1 MKRMRKDIEI
11 SDLIYK
17 FLRGETSKSEDELLE
32 AWCLEPRNRK
42 LFMELRDAN
51 HLYEGVTDMCNVD
64 TSIPFENVNAQI
76 RKKKRVHL
84 MKYVAG
90 VAAVLMVGMVF
101 VFFMEEEKNEPVRQ
115 VLLSSVS
122 KGKTES
128 FATLVTTS
136 GKVVYLEDSV
146 KQESLKERN
155 KETLKPIE
163 NESDPQV
170 IPTQEVEYNVL
181 TTSKQGNIKIVLY
194 DGSLVWLNAGSEL
207 RYPNTFVENQRV
219 VYLKGEA
226 YFDVTKDRSHPF
238 IVKTI
243 SSEISVLGTS
253 FNVNARENSC
263 VTTLVEGRVRM
274 KHGIKDSV
282 ELRAGQQAWVAGT
295 EKIRVQEV
303 DTRYYTSW
311 MNNMFAFRETSLR
324 EIATVLEDWYEC
336 KCRFES
342 AALENIPY
350 TTMVERY
357 PDVDSVL
364 QILAGTGDFRYTRI
378 GDIIII
384 KEKWAKSLHSLYLFL
399 TH

>member
-303 DTRYYTSW
+303 DTRYYTRW

-384 KEKWAKSLHSLYLFL
+384 KEK
-399 TH
+399 

>member
-1 MKRMRKDIEI
+1 MKRVRKDIEI

-17 FLRGETSKSEDELLE
+17 FLRGETSKSENELLE

-42 LFMELRDAN
+42 LFMELQEAN
-51 HLYEGVTDMCNVD
+51 HLYEGIADMCNVD
-64 TSIPFENVNAQI
+64 TSLPFEKVNVQI
-76 RKKKRVHL
+76 RKKKRVRL
-84 MKYVAG
+84 LKYVSG
-90 VAAVLMVGMVF
+90 VAAVLMIGVVF
-101 VFFMEEEKNEPVRQ
+101 ILLMEEEKKEPVRQ

-122 KGKTES
+122 KGQMEP

-146 KQESLKERN
+146 KQESLKMEN

-163 NESDPQV
+163 SEPDTQV
-170 IPTQEVEYNVL
+170 VPEREVEYNVL

-226 YFDVTKDRSHPF
+226 YFDVTKDSSHPF

-274 KHGIKDSV
+274 KHGAKDSV
-282 ELRAGQQAWVAGT
+282 ELCAGQQALVTGV

-311 MNNMFAFRETSLR
+311 LNNMFAFRETPLR

-342 AALENIPY
+342 SALENIPY

-357 PDVDSVL
+357 SDIDSVL

-378 GDIIII
+378 GDMIII
-384 KEKWAKSLHSLYLFL
+384 KEK
-399 TH
+399 

>member
-238 IVKTI
+238 IAKTI

-384 KEKWAKSLHSLYLFL
+384 KEK
-399 TH
+399 

>member
-1 MKRMRKDIEI
+1 MKRVRKDIEI

-17 FLRGETSKSEDELLE
+17 FLRGETSKSENELLE

-42 LFMELRDAN
+42 LFMELQEAN
-51 HLYEGVTDMCNVD
+51 HLYEGIADMCNVD
-64 TSIPFENVNAQI
+64 TSLPFEKVNVQI
-76 RKKKRVHL
+76 RKKKRVRL
-84 MKYVAG
+84 LKYVSG
-90 VAAVLMVGMVF
+90 VAAVLMIGVVF
-101 VFFMEEEKNEPVRQ
+101 ILLMEEEKKEPVRQ

-122 KGKTES
+122 KGQMEP

-146 KQESLKERN
+146 KQESLKMEN

-163 NESDPQV
+163 SEPDTQV
-170 IPTQEVEYNVL
+170 VPEREVEYNVL

-226 YFDVTKDRSHPF
+226 YFDVTKDSSHPF

-274 KHGIKDSV
+274 KHGVKDSV
-282 ELRAGQQAWVAGT
+282 ELCAGQQALVTGV

-311 MNNMFAFRETSLR
+311 MNNMFAFRETPLR

-342 AALENIPY
+342 SALENIPY

-357 PDVDSVL
+357 SDIDSVL

-378 GDIIII
+378 GDMIII
-384 KEKWAKSLHSLYLFL
+384 KEK
-399 TH
+399 

>member
-32 AWCLEPRNRK
+32 AWCLELRNRK

-384 KEKWAKSLHSLYLFL
+384 KEK
-399 TH
+399 

>member
-1 MKRMRKDIEI
+1 MKRVRKDIEI

-17 FLRGETSKSEDELLE
+17 FLRGETSKSENELLGV
-32 AWCLEPRNRK
+32 WCLEPRNRK
-42 LFMELRDAN
+42 LFMELQEAN
-51 HLYEGVTDMCNVD
+51 HLYEGIADMCNVD
-64 TSIPFENVNAQI
+64 TSLPFEKVNVQI
-76 RKKKRVHL
+76 RKKKRVRL
-84 MKYVAG
+84 MKYVSG
-90 VAAVLMVGMVF
+90 VAAVLMIGVVF
-101 VFFMEEEKNEPVRQ
+101 ILLMEEEKKEPVRQ

-122 KGKTES
+122 KGQMEP

-146 KQESLKERN
+146 KQESLKMEN

-163 NESDPQV
+163 SEPDTQV
-170 IPTQEVEYNVL
+170 VPEREVEYNVL

-226 YFDVTKDRSHPF
+226 YFDVTKDSSHPF

-274 KHGIKDSV
+274 KHGVKDSV
-282 ELRAGQQAWVAGT
+282 ELRAGQQALVTGA

-311 MNNMFAFRETSLR
+311 MNNMFAFRETPLR

-342 AALENIPY
+342 SALENIPY

-357 PDVDSVL
+357 SDIDSVL

-378 GDIIII
+378 GDMIII
-384 KEKWAKSLHSLYLFL
+384 KEK
-399 TH
+399 

>member
-1 MKRMRKDIEI
+1 MKRVRKDIEI

-17 FLRGETSKSEDELLE
+17 FLRGETSKSENELLE

-42 LFMELRDAN
+42 LFMELQEVN
-51 HLYEGVTDMCNVD
+51 HLYEGIADMCNVD
-64 TSIPFENVNAQI
+64 TSLPFEKVNVQI
-76 RKKKRVHL
+76 RKKKRVRL
-84 MKYVAG
+84 MKYVSG
-90 VAAVLMVGMVF
+90 VAVVLMIGVVF
-101 VFFMEEEKNEPVRQ
+101 ILLMEEEKKEPVRQ

-122 KGKTES
+122 KGQMEP

-146 KQESLKERN
+146 KQESLKMEN

-163 NESDPQV
+163 SEPDTQV
-170 IPTQEVEYNVL
+170 VPEREVEYNVL

-226 YFDVTKDRSHPF
+226 YFDVTKDNSHPF

-274 KHGIKDSV
+274 KHGAKDSV
-282 ELRAGQQAWVAGT
+282 ELCAGQQALVTGA

-311 MNNMFAFRETSLR
+311 MNNMFAFRETPLR

-342 AALENIPY
+342 SALENIPY

-357 PDVDSVL
+357 SDIDSVL

-378 GDIIII
+378 GDMIII
-384 KEKWAKSLHSLYLFL
+384 KEK
-399 TH
+399 

>member
-364 QILAGTGDFRYTRI
+364 QILAGIGDFRYTRI

-384 KEKWAKSLHSLYLFL
+384 KEK
-399 TH
+399 

>member
-324 EIATVLEDWYEC
+324 EIAMVLEDWYEC

-384 KEKWAKSLHSLYLFL
+384 KEK
-399 TH
+399 

>member
-1 MKRMRKDIEI
+1 MRKDIEI

-384 KEKWAKSLHSLYLFL
+384 KEK
-399 TH
+399 

>member
-181 TTSKQGNIKIVLY
+181 TTSKQRNIKIVLY

-384 KEKWAKSLHSLYLFL
+384 KEK
-399 TH
+399 

>member
-17 FLRGETSKSEDELLE
+17 FLRGEPSKSEDELLE

-384 KEKWAKSLHSLYLFL
+384 KEK
-399 TH
+399 

>member
-1 MKRMRKDIEI
+1 MIKSIFMKRMRKDIEI

-194 DGSLVWLNAGSEL
+194 DGSLVWLNARSEL

-226 YFDVTKDRSHPF
+226 YFDVTKDRSHSF

-384 KEKWAKSLHSLYLFL
+384 KEK
-399 TH
+399 

>member
-51 HLYEGVTDMCNVD
+51 HLYEGVTDMCNVN

-384 KEKWAKSLHSLYLFL
+384 KEK
-399 TH
+399 